1 MAERP
6 VARRVVISGRVQG
19 VWFRGWTV
27 KQARSLGVLGWVRNL
42 RNGSVEALF
51 AGPAEIV
58 EAMIAACQKGPPA
71 ARVEAV
77 QASPAGARDLDGL
90 GDVFE
95 QRETE

>member
-1 MAERP
+1 MAEQP
-6 VARRVVISGRVQG
+6 VVRRVLISGRVQG

-51 AGPAEIV
+51 AGPAESV
-58 EAMIAACQKGPPA
+58 EAMIAACQDGPPA
-71 ARVEAV
+71 ARVDAV
-77 QASPAGARDLDGL
+77 QAISADVRDLDGL